1 MKKNIAL
8 LFLSLF
14 FFFQASAQG
23 NDTIKVVFLSMNDMH
38 ARFDN
43 FSKLKPMVDQIRQQE
58 KNVFLFSAGD
68 NFTGN
73 PIVDMHSDK
82 GYPMID
88 LMNDLGFMASAVG
101 NHEFD
106 YGQDILLKRMKQAKF
121 PYLSANIKDA
131 NNNLG
136 LKPYHIF
143 TLADGTKIGVVSAIQ
158 LGSNGLPDSHPSRL
172 EGLSFEDGVVALKK
186 LAHLRDSCQ
195 IFIGLTHLGFE
206 KDIELADAMPSLD
219 VILGGHSHTLTKPS
233 NTQNGVLILQAGS
246 GVRSLGKVTVYLVNG
261 KVVKKTAEM
270 LDIQSFP
277 SKDQVIA
284 DKIAKYNDN
293 PELNVVVGT
302 AAVKID
308 GKDELGSFMTDA
320 VTSLEGV
327 KVAFQNGGGIRS
339 SELNQGPIT
348 ITDIYKL
355 DPFGNE
361 VILFKLTGK
370 EIKSLILNSFKES
383 GKSLDLYVSGMTY
396 TVITDKDGNG
406 IDVDMR
412 LNKGKKVKD
421 KQVIPVAMNSYIASS
436 YKFDHADAGKSLFIT
451 TAQAMIKYLKE
462 KKEINYSGVKRTFVK
477 SVN

>member
-14 FFFQASAQG
+14 FLQQVSAQV
-23 NDTIKVVFLSMNDMH
+23 NDTVKVVFLSMNDMH

-43 FSKLKPMVDQIRQQE
+43 FSKLKPMVDQIRQKEQ
-58 KNVFLFSAGD
+58 NVFLFSAGD

-73 PIVDMHSDK
+73 PIVDQHSDK

-106 YGQDILLKRMKQAKF
+106 YGQDILINRMKQAKF
-121 PYLSANIKDA
+121 PYISANIKEY
-131 NNNLG
+131 NTGLG
-136 LKPYHIF
+136 LKPYHFF
-143 TLADGTKIGVVSAIQ
+143 TLADGTRICIASAIQ

-186 LAHLRDSCQ
+186 LEHLRDSCN

-233 NTQNGVLILQAGS
+233 VTQNGVLIVQAGS
-246 GVRSLGKVTVYLVNG
+246 GVRSLGKVTVYLVKG
-261 KVVKKTAEM
+261 EIVKKTAEM
-270 LDIQSFP
+270 LDIASFP
-277 SKDQVIA
+277 TKDQVIA

-293 PELNVVVGT
+293 PQLNVVVGT

-308 GKDELGSFMTDA
+308 GKDELGSLMTDA
-320 VTSLEGV
+320 VTNLGGV

-383 GKSLDLYVSGMTY
+383 GNSIDLYVSGMTY

-406 IDVDMR
+406 VDVEMK
-412 LNKGKKVKD
+412 LNNGKKVKD
-421 KQVIPVAMNSYIASS
+421 KQVIPTAMNSYISSS
-436 YKFDHADAGKSLFIT
+436 YKFDHADPGKSLFIT
-451 TAQAMIKYLKE
+451 TAQSMINFLKE
-462 KKEINYSGVKRTFVK
+462 KKEVNYSGVKRTFIK
-477 SVN
+477 